1 VDAGIATCK
10 FRRLS
15 LTIRR
20 AAWSGLAT
28 SLGNEGEESCR
39 TNKCGMGRMALHY
52 WASDTSTA
60 PIGQSE
66 LLLTLRLGICCVQ
79 TALCIRI
86 CIQYVSM
93 FGCGCIDIY
102 VCLNRARPGY
112 QTSKTQVEVYVDD
125 VDDVDGQQASRAK
138 IQHLGLGSRNDR
150 TEGERRTSHQYQ
162 QRDCVCLSHCT
173 PGRISSSSYI
183 VSGFPSY
190 CFFSKNSDHQ
200 R

>member
-1 VDAGIATCK
+1 VHAGIATCK

-20 AAWSGLAT
+20 AAWSGLAS

-66 LLLTLRLGICCVQ
+66 LLLTLRLGICCVP

-86 CIQYVSM
+86 CIQYVS
-93 FGCGCIDIY
+93 CLAVAALTSTY
-102 VCLNRARPGY
+102 VSTVPVPG
-112 QTSKTQVEVYVDD
+112 TKLRKLRLRFTLTLMVNNKPRV
-125 VDDVDGQQASRAK
+125 
-138 IQHLGLGSRNDR
+138 
-150 TEGERRTSHQYQ
+150 
-162 QRDCVCLSHCT
+162 QRFN
-173 PGRISSSSYI
+173 I
-183 VSGFPSY
+183 
-190 CFFSKNSDHQ
+190 
-200 R
+200 